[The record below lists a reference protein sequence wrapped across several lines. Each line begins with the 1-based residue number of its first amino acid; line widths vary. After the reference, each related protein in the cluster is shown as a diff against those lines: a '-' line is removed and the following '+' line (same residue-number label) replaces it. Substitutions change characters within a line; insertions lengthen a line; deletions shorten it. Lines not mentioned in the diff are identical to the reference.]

1 MSIAILGGSFNPV
14 HIGHLALAEDVRLSL
29 GFDRIIFIPAFHSPF
44 KKTPAGAT
52 ASDRLFMLEA
62 ALRGNEGFAVDSCE
76 LDRGGLSFTI
86 DTVRYVRES
95 YRCTPAL
102 IMGDDLVKGFPSWK
116 EADEIAR
123 LADIIVARREGTGR
137 LPEDCA
143 RLLGDGVRFLSNPV
157 LPVSSSLIRARI
169 SAGES
174 WRYLVP
180 EAVYRYIS
188 EHKLYGCATTERHH
202 GKG

>member
-29 GFDRIIFIPAFHSPF
+29 GFDRIIFIPAFQSPF

-52 ASDRLFMLEA
+52 ASDRLAMLES
-62 ALRGNEGFAVDSCE
+62 ALQENEGFSVDTCE

-86 DTVRYVRES
+86 DTIRHVRES
-95 YRCTPAL
+95 YRCTPAF

-116 EADEIAR
+116 DADEILR
-123 LADIIVARREGTGR
+123 LADIIVARREGTASR
-137 LPEDCA
+137 PEDFTRLSGA
-143 RLLGDGVRFLSNPV
+143 RVRFLSNPV
-157 LPVSSSLIRARI
+157 LPVSSSQIRARI

-202 GKG
+202 GKS